1 MEEKVKILMELDKK
15 TVQAAAY
22 LANID
27 LSDEVWQKMVAE
39 PILFPT
45 ELMEE
50 QKKGNGIGNGD
61 GCFRFNI
68 TKTGGNKIIMG
79 YDLIPKK
86 KGVDCKNGMIFT
98 WPVILN
104 ETGACYLFGYG
115 DHTFSPGKYIY
126 DGSRKDGSP
135 VSNDGFEVTKEEACI
150 MARLFRGYVSVKRE
164 LKEEWDQLSEQG
176 QIKIKSMLGEKAE
189 PPAEEFLHKIEML
202 ADFCEQS
209 EGFNIC

>member
-1 MEEKVKILMELDKK
+1 
-15 TVQAAAY
+15 
-22 LANID
+22 
-27 LSDEVWQKMVAE
+27 
-39 PILFPT
+39 
-45 ELMEE
+45 
-50 QKKGNGIGNGD
+50 
-61 GCFRFNI
+61 
-68 TKTGGNKIIMG
+68 MG

-126 DGSRKDGSP
+126 DGYRKDGSP

>member
-1 MEEKVKILMELDKK
+1 
-15 TVQAAAY
+15 
-22 LANID
+22 
-27 LSDEVWQKMVAE
+27 
-39 PILFPT
+39 
-45 ELMEE
+45 
-50 QKKGNGIGNGD
+50 
-61 GCFRFNI
+61 
-68 TKTGGNKIIMG
+68 
-79 YDLIPKK
+79 
-86 KGVDCKNGMIFT
+86 MIFT

-150 MARLFRGYVSVKRE
+150 MARLFRGYVSVKRG
-164 LKEEWDQLSEQG
+164 LKEEWDQLSEQER
-176 QIKIKSMLGEKAE
+176 IKIKSMLGKKAE

>member
-1 MEEKVKILMELDKK
+1 MEEKLKILMELDKK

-22 LANID
+22 WANID

-50 QKKGNGIGNGD
+50 QKKEMELD